1 VGPPRYE
8 TEAASGSAGGMAAY
22 RQTFQQA
29 VLPLLADSGP
39 LSPHVPGQLDLL
51 FNEHVD
57 FMKVVPPSD
66 LY

>member
-1 VGPPRYE
+1 
-8 TEAASGSAGGMAAY
+8 MAAY